1 MSQNVELI
9 KEIQELRKRKKD
21 LTTKLK
27 KAINIQK
34 KQASE
39 RNMLQRNGQLPLSD
53 DEGEAAAKDGDG
65 DVDGEDLIQFDEA
78 QQEDAEQ
85 IERLRS
91 EVEIKQAQVDFKRQ
105 MLQQKLEEAQELA
118 QQFDE
123 AVNRVH

>member
-39 RNMLQRNGQLPLSD
+39 RNMLQRNGQLPLSED
-53 DEGEAAAKDGDG
+53 DDDAEATKDEED
-65 DVDGEDLIQFDEA
+65 DLINYEP
-78 QQEDAEQ
+78 QQEDPDQ

-91 EVEIKQAQVDFKRQ
+91 EIEIKQAQVDFKRQ

-118 QQFDE
+118 QQFDD
-123 AVNRVH
+123 AVNRVR

>member
-1 MSQNVELI
+1 MSQNIELI

-39 RNMLQRNGQLPLSD
+39 RNMLQRNGQLPLSED
-53 DEGEAAAKDGDG
+53 DDDAEATKDEED
-65 DVDGEDLIQFDEA
+65 DLINFEP
-78 QQEDAEQ
+78 QQEDPDQ

-91 EVEIKQAQVDFKRQ
+91 EIEIKQAQVDFKRQ

-118 QQFDE
+118 QQFDD
-123 AVNRVH
+123 AVNGVR

>member
-39 RNMLQRNGQLPLSD
+39 RNMLQRNGQLLLSD
-53 DEGEAAAKDGDG
+53 DEGEAAAKDG

>member
-39 RNMLQRNGQLPLSD
+39 RNMLQRNGQLPLSE
-53 DEGEAAAKDGDG
+53 DEGEAAAKD
-65 DVDGEDLIQFDEA
+65 VEADGEDLIQFDEV

>member
-39 RNMLQRNGQLPLSD
+39 RNMLQRNGQLPHNED
-53 DEGEAAAKDGDG
+53 DDDAEATKDEED
-65 DVDGEDLIQFDEA
+65 DLINFEP
-78 QQEDAEQ
+78 QQEDPDQ

-91 EVEIKQAQVDFKRQ
+91 EIEIKQAQVDFKRQ

-118 QQFDE
+118 QQFDD
-123 AVNRVH
+123 AVNRVR

>member
-1 MSQNVELI
+1 MGQNVELI

-39 RNMLQRNGQLPLSD
+39 RNMLQRNGQLPLSED
-53 DEGEAAAKDGDG
+53 DDDAEATKDEED
-65 DVDGEDLIQFDEA
+65 DLINYEP
-78 QQEDAEQ
+78 QQEDSDQ

-91 EVEIKQAQVDFKRQ
+91 EIEIKQAQVDFKRQ

-118 QQFDE
+118 QQFDD
-123 AVNRVH
+123 AVNRVR

>member
-39 RNMLQRNGQLPLSD
+39 RNMLQRNGQLPLSED
-53 DEGEAAAKDGDG
+53 DDDAEATKDEED
-65 DVDGEDLIQFDEA
+65 DLINFEP
-78 QQEDAEQ
+78 QQEDPDQ

-91 EVEIKQAQVDFKRQ
+91 EIEIKQAQVDFKRQ

-118 QQFDE
+118 QQFDD
-123 AVNRVH
+123 AVNRVR

>member
-1 MSQNVELI
+1 
-9 KEIQELRKRKKD
+9 
-21 LTTKLK
+21 
-27 KAINIQK
+27 
-34 KQASE
+34 
-39 RNMLQRNGQLPLSD
+39 MLQRNGQLPLSE
-53 DEGEAAAKDGDG
+53 DEGEAAAKDG

>member
-1 MSQNVELI
+1 MIHKQDNQNIMSQNVELI

-39 RNMLQRNGQLPLSD
+39 RNMLQRNGQLPLSE
-53 DEGEAAAKDGDG
+53 DEGEAAAKDGEA
-65 DVDGEDLIQFDEA
+65 DGEDLIQFYEA

-118 QQFDE
+118 Q
-123 AVNRVH
+123 